1 MQSVQLEGVTKN
13 APAIMNNAITASFI
27 NTITPAIFVESLV
40 PLTKIAVVNNTT
52 IIIAGKF
59 IHIGTPKSVGTCI
72 LGSSATNFDTVN
84 TSFD

>member
-1 MQSVQLEGVTKN
+1 
-13 APAIMNNAITASFI
+13 MNNAITASFI

-40 PLTKIAVVNNTT
+40 PLTKIAVVNNT

-72 LGSSATNFDTVN
+72 LGSSATNFDTVEYIV
-84 TSFD
+84 